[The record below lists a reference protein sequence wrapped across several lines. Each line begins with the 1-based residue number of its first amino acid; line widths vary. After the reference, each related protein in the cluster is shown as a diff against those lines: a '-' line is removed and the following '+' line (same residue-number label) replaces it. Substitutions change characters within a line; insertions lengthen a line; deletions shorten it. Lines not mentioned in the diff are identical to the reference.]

1 MQNLFGVN
9 MMISFRKTRNFI
21 LTMGLA
27 VTLVTTTAFV
37 FNPLSSGAA
46 TLPNSAV
53 GQLPIADPVML
64 FSGAKFLLALVVG
77 VVMAFA
83 FQLLFTNL
91 AIAVIATPDS
101 PDKESDSDNL
111 GETIRGIETKVGL
124 GLLLSVSIALFAA
137 SFLAV
142 KLSLVGNPTLGAI
155 IGVIIWAIFFTLL
168 TWFGSTA
175 LGSLLGSIISTAT
188 TGVQGLLGTGSAM
201 LGANIA
207 KSQIVATA
215 EEVTAAVRRE
225 LTAGFDPN
233 SIRTTLQSSLDKIQL
248 PTLDLD
254 KLGAQFEKLLKDAD
268 VGAIADSNLLKNVNR
283 DTFAQLVSS
292 RTDLSKR
299 DVDRITD
306 QLEAAWKQVVSSKE
320 PLDSQE
326 LLQQLKSAAPQDL
339 QSGKLNDQ
347 LSQLVKI
354 ASNRGTAGST
364 SLTSRALEFGTTALL
379 SRVLQNVD
387 LSDVDVEKIGG
398 QLRTLSSHLL
408 QNNGNS
414 NGQLSGQLNGGSNGR
429 SSQKSVPIINRFSIV
444 QADLENYL
452 LLSPSW
458 KLNRETV
465 KQEFRDVIYD
475 AAADPGMIRQEL
487 ARIDRDYFVQILD
500 LRDDLTPEAIQDL
513 AGYLETIRAEIFA
526 TVQTA
531 ETQKHSQ
538 ALRHRVE
545 YYLRSTDKAD
555 LNPEAIER
563 NFQALLEDPE
573 AGPEV
578 LSDRL
583 NQFDR
588 STLGQLLSQRGD
600 MGADETEQVV
610 VQLEST
616 RDRVLSQA
624 QALQEQTQGQ
634 AQALRQKVSDYLRDT
649 HKEELN
655 PEGIQRDLKT
665 LFEDPEAGLSALQGR
680 LSQFDRDTLV
690 QLLSQRQDLSEEQVN
705 QVLDQIESVRDT
717 ILRAPQK
724 LAGKAKVQYEQT
736 TQALSDYLRNTNLEE
751 LNPEGIQRDLSTL
764 LNDPKAG
771 SEALQER
778 WAQVDRETLVKL
790 LSQRDDLTE
799 EQVNQTIDQ
808 IQSALRTAIKAPR
821 RLANRVQKQAV
832 DFESNLETYLKN
844 TNKEE
849 LNPEGIKRDLQLLLQ
864 DPRAGLSSL
873 GDRAAHFDRDTF
885 VALLAQRDDMT
896 EAEANRIADQLES
909 SFRAVVSQIQQVQQ
923 AVQSTIDKGFD
934 SVRTYLNQ
942 LERPELNY
950 DGIKQDFG
958 KLFDDPQMGL
968 EALRDRLTQFDRDT
982 LVAVLSSR
990 EDISTADANRIIG
1003 QVEAARDD
1011 VLHQVERVQ
1020 QEAQRRLATI
1030 KQATQKQV
1038 RETRKVAAGA
1048 AWWVFSSAL
1057 FSLAAS
1063 ALAGFLAVAR
1073 FAAL

>member
-1 MQNLFGVN
+1 
-9 MMISFRKTRNFI
+9 MISLRKIRSFI
-21 LTMGLA
+21 LTMSLA
-27 VTLVTTTAFV
+27 VMVVITTTFV
-37 FNPLSSGAA
+37 FGTLESGAA
-46 TLPNSAV
+46 TIVSDPV
-53 GQLPIADPVML
+53 TGQLPIADPIMV

-83 FQLLFTNL
+83 FQLLLTNF
-91 AIAVIATPDS
+91 AIAMIATPDAS
-101 PDKESDSDNL
+101 SANGDSENL
-111 GETIRGIETKVGL
+111 GDTIRGIETKVGL
-124 GLLLSVSIALFAA
+124 GLLVSVSIALFVA

-142 KLSLVGNPTLGAI
+142 KLSLVGSPMLGAI
-155 IGVIIWAIFFTLL
+155 TGVIIWALFFTLL

-207 KSQIVATA
+207 KNQIVSTA

-225 LTAGFDPN
+225 LTAGFDPD
-233 SIRTTLQSSLDKIQL
+233 SIRTTLQSSLDKVQL
-248 PTLDLD
+248 PKLNLDQ
-254 KLGAQFEKLLKDAD
+254 LGGQFEKLLKDAD
-268 VGAIADSNLLKNVNR
+268 LSTIADSDLLKNVNR
-283 DTFAQLVSS
+283 DTFVKLVSS

-299 DVDRITD
+299 DINRITD
-306 QLEAAWKQVVSSKE
+306 QLEAAWKKVVSSKQ
-320 PLDSQE
+320 PIDSQA
-326 LLQQLKSAAPQDL
+326 LIQQLKSAAPQDL
-339 QSGKLNDQ
+339 QSGRLNDQ
-347 LSQLVKI
+347 LSQLVKA
-354 ASNRGTAGST
+354 ASAQVTPGE
-364 SLTSRALEFGTTALL
+364 SLTSRALQFGTTALL

-398 QLRTLSSHLL
+398 KLRTFGNQLL
-408 QNNGNS
+408 QTNDDS
-414 NGQLSGQLNGGSNGR
+414 NGQPNGQARKKLEGQSNGKLNGKSNG
-429 SSQKSVPIINRFSIV
+429 KSAKASKPFSII

-452 LLSPSW
+452 LFSPPW

-475 AAADPGMIRQEL
+475 AAADPGMIRQEVEL
-487 ARIDRDYFVQILD
+487 IDRDYFVQVLS
-500 LRDDLTPEAIQDL
+500 LRNDFTPEGIQDL
-513 AGYLETIRAEIFA
+513 AGYLETIRAEVFS

-531 ETQKHSQ
+531 EAQQKSQ
-538 ALRHRVE
+538 DLRRRVE
-545 YYLRSTDKAD
+545 DYLRSTGKAE
-555 LNPEAIER
+555 LNPDRIER
-563 NFQALLEDPE
+563 DFKTLLEDPE
-573 AGPEV
+573 AG
-578 LSDRL
+578 LDALGDRL
-583 NQFDR
+583 SQFDR
-588 STLGQLLSQRGD
+588 STLEQLLSQRSD
-600 MGADETEQVV
+600 ITAEESSQIVT
-610 VQLEST
+610 QLEST
-616 RDRVLSQA
+616 RDRVVAQTRELQDRIQSQA
-624 QALQEQTQGQ
+624 QE
-634 AQALRQKVSDYLRDT
+634 LRQKVSDYLRDT

-655 PEGIQRDLKT
+655 PEGIQRDLKL
-665 LFEDPEAGLSALQGR
+665 LFEDPEAGLSAVRER

-705 QVLDQIESVRDT
+705 QVIDQIESVRDA
-717 ILRAPQK
+717 ILQAPQK
-724 LAGKAKVQYEQT
+724 LAGKAKEQYEQT
-736 TQALSDYLRNTNLEE
+736 TQALSDYLRRTNLEE

-771 SEALQER
+771 TAALQER
-778 WAQVDRETLVKL
+778 LSHVDRETLVKL

-821 RLANRVQKQAV
+821 RLASRVQQQAV
-832 DFESNLETYLKN
+832 DFESNLESYLQN
-844 TNKEE
+844 THKEE

-873 GDRAAHFDRDTF
+873 GDRAAQFDRETF

-896 EAEANRIADQLES
+896 EEEANRIADQLES
-909 SFRAVVSQIQQVQQ
+909 NFKAVVHQIQQVQQ
-923 AVQSTIDKGFD
+923 AVQSTIDRGFD
-934 SVRTYLNQ
+934 SVRTYLND

-958 KLFDDPQMGL
+958 KLFNDPQMGL

-990 EDISTADANRIIG
+990 EDISEADANRIID
-1003 QVEAARDD
+1003 QVESAREG

-1020 QEAQRRLATI
+1020 QETQRRLEAI
-1030 KQATQKQV
+1030 KHATQKQV

-1063 ALAGFLAVAR
+1063 AIAGFLAVAR